1 MKSKWLILP
10 AIFTLVIIQ
19 NCTTTEKVTTET
31 QRSKTEPVGKEEHAD
46 LQKLKAM
53 LGYKSEDAPVT
64 TTDTKKSDQSIEFG
78 LRVAQVQKQFPAP
91 DKSEYEPKVN
101 EKVTMLARDSGSGRF
116 TFFFYEDKLYKIII
130 VTKWNNYTV
139 QFAEEDIKNTEAVF
153 IAGNGEPDLVEDD
166 EAHKKM
172 VWLKGDVET
181 TLEFFS
187 LMSHQ
192 GMSRVMSLIYADR
205 NIGLLAKDF
214 ESFEIYKTGMKKIPS
229 R

>member
-19 NCTTTEKVTTET
+19 NCTTTEK
-31 QRSKTEPVGKEEHAD
+31 QGSKTEPVDKEIHAD

-53 LGYKSEDAPVT
+53 LGYKYEDTPA
-64 TTDTKKSDQSIEFG
+64 TTDTKKTNQPIEFG
-78 LRVAQVQKQFPAP
+78 LSVAQIQEQFPSP
-91 DKSEYEPKVN
+91 DKDEYDPMVN
-101 EKVTMLARDSGSGRF
+101 EKVTMLARDSGGGRF

-130 VTKWNNYTV
+130 VSKWSNYTI

-153 IAGNGEPDLVEDD
+153 IEGNGEPDLVEDD
-166 EAHKKM
+166 EVHKKM

-187 LMSHQ
+187 VMTHQ
-192 GMSRVMSLIYADR
+192 GMSRIMSLMYADR

-214 ESFEIYKTGMKKIPS
+214 ESFELYKTRVKEVIG

>member
-1 MKSKWLILP
+1 MKNKWLILS
-10 AIFTLVIIQ
+10 AILTLVIIQ
-19 NCTTTEKVTTET
+19 SCTTIEK
-31 QRSKTEPVGKEEHAD
+31 QGSKAEPVDKEIHPD
-46 LQKLKAM
+46 LQRLKSM
-53 LGYKSEDAPVT
+53 LGYSNEEAAT
-64 TTDTKKSDQSIEFG
+64 TTDTKKSDQPIEFG
-78 LRVAQVQKQFPAP
+78 LSVAQIQEKIPAP
-91 DKSEYEPKVN
+91 DKYEYDPVVN
-101 EKVTMLARDSGSGRF
+101 EKVTMLARDSGGGRF

-130 VTKWNNYTV
+130 VTKWSNYTI

-153 IAGNGEPDLVEDD
+153 IEGNGKPDLVEDD

-187 LMSHQ
+187 VMTHQ
-192 GMSRVMSLIYADR
+192 GMSRIMSLMYADR

-214 ESFEIYKTGMKKIPS
+214 ESFELYKTRVKEVIG